1 MKKAF
6 LLLPVLFLSLG
17 LMAQDIPLIEVE
29 GSSEISIMP
38 DEALIQISLSE
49 KAMKVADATQALNK
63 KTKSI
68 EDALKKSGVKDFK
81 FYVDNYYVYVN
92 RIYTKGTSKD
102 SGYVASQNIKV
113 LVNDIEKDLAKI
125 TETLH
130 QTANMGFNVQLNI
143 SDKLRKDSQDKL
155 LEMAIAD
162 AKNKAE
168 LIAKS
173 LGIEK
178 IQVQKVNYTTQGN
191 MFYPVMRE
199 SKMLMASDS
208 AAMMEEPVFRPEER
222 KLTDKVFVS
231 FTFQR

>member
-143 SDKLRKDSQDKL
+143 SDKLRK
-155 LEMAIAD
+155 
-162 AKNKAE
+162 
-168 LIAKS
+168 
-173 LGIEK
+173 
-178 IQVQKVNYTTQGN
+178 
-191 MFYPVMRE
+191 
-199 SKMLMASDS
+199 
-208 AAMMEEPVFRPEER
+208 
-222 KLTDKVFVS
+222 
-231 FTFQR
+231 